1 MRDAY
6 RAAGLAD
13 DVTNHGDR
21 YTAAT
26 RLHELDCDWETIAS
40 ITGHETAA
48 MVRKYTEKRR
58 KARLAISRL
67 NRSRSEPPSR

>member
-1 MRDAY
+1 
-6 RAAGLAD
+6 
-13 DVTNHGDR
+13 VTNHGGR

-26 RLHELDCDWETIAS
+26 RLHELDCDWETIAA

-58 KARLAISRL
+58 KARLAIARI
-67 NRSRSEPPSR
+67 NRASARMKSEKGT

>member
-6 RAAGLAD
+6 RNAGLSD
-13 DVTNHGDR
+13 DVTNHGGR

-26 RLHELDCDWETIAS
+26 RLHELGSDWETIAS
-40 ITGHETAA
+40 ITGHETMQ
-48 MVRKYTEKRR
+48 MVRKYTAKKR

-67 NRSRSEPPSR
+67 NRSRATTG